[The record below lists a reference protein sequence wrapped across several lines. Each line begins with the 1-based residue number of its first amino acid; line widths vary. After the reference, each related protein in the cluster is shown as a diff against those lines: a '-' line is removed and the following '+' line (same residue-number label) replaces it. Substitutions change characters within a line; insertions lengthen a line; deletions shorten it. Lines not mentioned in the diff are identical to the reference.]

1 MITPFTSS
9 KFRFHAFLAM
19 VLLVFVHGY
28 NLNDTYLQPFSLVQE
43 ELTFTSFF
51 EYFTANALFRFRIPM
66 LFAISG
72 YLFALNDHKPFGER
86 IGKRARTLLL
96 PYFLWS
102 GLALLLTFVLQ
113 QFPVT
118 AAAVQTAAVDQMG
131 DNRLYSEMRW
141 YELLTRWTLAPPAFQ
156 LWFIRSLFVYNLMYP
171 WLLAG
176 ITQQPKIWFPVFA
189 LLWLLPVGLFVI
201 DGTGLLFFTLGIWL
215 AKSGNTLEQAPRR
228 LQPIPAAALFVTLCV
243 LKTLLAF
250 HLKNNTTTYIWMTLL
265 HKAIMLSGLIAVWYG
280 ADAVVRWWMQR
291 PRLSKLTAFSFI
303 IYALHVPL
311 MNYGY
316 ALVKPYV
323 STLPFYRLTMYFI
336 WPTVIVLFCIG
347 TGALLRRFI
356 PKVYGILT
364 GGRGL

>member
-1 MITPFTSS
+1 MITPFTST
-9 KFRFHAFLAM
+9 KFRFHAFMAM

-28 NLNDTYLQPFSLVQE
+28 NLNDTYLQPFSRVQE
-43 ELTFTSFF
+43 QLTFTSFF

-86 IGKRARTLLL
+86 IGKRVRTLLL
-96 PYFLWS
+96 PYFIWS
-102 GLALLLTFVLQ
+102 ALALLLTFLLQ

-118 AAAVQTAAVDQMG
+118 AAAVQAAAVDQMG
-131 DNRLYSEMRW
+131 DNRPYSEMRW
-141 YELLTRWTLAPPAFQ
+141 SDLFTRWTLAPPAFQ

-171 WLLAG
+171 LLLRG

-189 LLWLLPVGLFVI
+189 LLWMLPVGLFVI
-201 DGTGLLFFTLGIWL
+201 DGTGLLFFSLGIWL

-228 LQPIPAAALFVTLCV
+228 LPLQWTAAVFISLCFI
-243 LKTLLAF
+243 KTGLAF
-250 HLKNNTTTYIWMTLL
+250 YLQAGVHSLIILTLL
-265 HKAIMLSGLIAVWYG
+265 HKAIMLSGLITVWYG
-280 ADAVVRWWMQR
+280 ADALVRWWMQR
-291 PRLSKLTAFSFI
+291 PLLLKITTFSFI

-323 STLPFYRLTMYFI
+323 TEFPLYRLFMYGI
-336 WPTVIVLFCIG
+336 WPAFIVLLCIG
-347 TGALLRRFI
+347 TGALLRRLV
-356 PKVYGILT
+356 PHVYGILT
-364 GGRGL
+364 GGRGF